1 MPSWL
6 FTERNKNLVL
16 MVIALLIVI
25 TILRHFGLYEGF
37 SNGEDDTKNVN
48 VVVKPSEVKKLA

>member
-16 MVIALLIVI
+16 MIIALLIVI

-37 SNGEDDTKNVN
+37 SEGGNKENVN
-48 VVVKPSEVKKLA
+48 IVIKTSEVKKLT

>member
-16 MVIALLIVI
+16 MVIALMII
-25 TILRHFGLYEGF
+25 ISILRHFGLYEGF
-37 SNGEDDTKNVN
+37 SEGSSQTQNID
-48 VVVKPSEVKKLA
+48 VVVKPSQVKKLQ

>member
-16 MVIALLIVI
+16 MIIALLIVI

-37 SNGEDDTKNVN
+37 SEGENKENVN
-48 VVVKPSEVKKLA
+48 IVIKTSEVKKLT